1 MIDGANKSRN
11 TKCWKKDE
19 CTAKMALVLAS
30 HGRQREDNEIDWTR
44 NEMRAFPQ
52 CERAK
57 DTADELAPAS
67 DVINVP
73 SSKFEQRSRRFN
85 DHGSN

>member
-1 MIDGANKSRN
+1 
-11 TKCWKKDE
+11 
-19 CTAKMALVLAS
+19 
-30 HGRQREDNEIDWTR
+30 
-44 NEMRAFPQ
+44 MRAFPQ